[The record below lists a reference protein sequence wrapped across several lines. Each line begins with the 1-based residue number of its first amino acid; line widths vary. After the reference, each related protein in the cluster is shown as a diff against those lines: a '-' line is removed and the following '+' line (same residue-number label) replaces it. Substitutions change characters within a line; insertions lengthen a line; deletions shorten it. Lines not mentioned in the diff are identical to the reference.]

1 MELTTVNEKIAA
13 AIEEMV
19 YSKYEDFKGIKPNH
33 YKSSKDNDYSAVFKK
48 QGVIGDQ
55 LVTVKFEKDGKV
67 KNILESK

>member
-1 MELTTVNEKIAA
+1 MELVTVNQKIAD

-19 YSKYEDFKGIKPNH
+19 YAKYEDFKGIKPNY
-33 YKSSKDNDYSAVFKK
+33 YKSSKNDDYSAVFRK

-55 LVTVKFEKDGKV
+55 LITVKFEKDGNV

>member
-19 YSKYEDFKGIKPNH
+19 YSKYEDFKGIKPNY

-48 QGVIGDQ
+48 QGLIGDQ
-55 LVTVKFEKDGKV
+55 LVT
-67 KNILESK
+67 